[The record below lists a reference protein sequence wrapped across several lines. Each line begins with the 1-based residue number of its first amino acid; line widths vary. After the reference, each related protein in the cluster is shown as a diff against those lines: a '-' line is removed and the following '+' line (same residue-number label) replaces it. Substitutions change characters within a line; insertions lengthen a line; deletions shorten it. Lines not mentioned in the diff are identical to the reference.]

1 MVMTNEQR
9 LQYEIDRRKKKGM
22 AAPKF
27 QAKLNKLQA
36 PATTGAP
43 TTGTA
48 ANGAAAPMTQAQR
61 YQYEID
67 RRTAKGQDAA
77 GFKKKLAGL
86 GTQPPVST
94 DPGGVTPPVTEESG
108 LPPVVDVPGAEG
120 TPGVTQSTQQGIANA
135 GLNDKFNPTL
145 TPTSTTGDL
154 EADRARIEEEVFG
167 RLTKN
172 LDTNRARDKQELEQS
187 LYNRGIGVGNPLYNQ
202 QMEEFNQRYDDL
214 TTDARQR
221 AAEVGGQELDRTFG
235 MGWTQRQNEMNE
247 GKTINDVNM
256 GNVKDI
262 NQMSLDTFATLFDIK
277 NRDEALA
284 LQKYIAQLQSKTQ
297 TKTANISANASKS
310 IAAMKSG
317 GGGGGGDTGPT
328 FP

>member
-27 QAKLNKLQA
+27 QAKLNQLQA
-36 PATTGAP
+36 PVANATSGGAA
-43 TTGTA
+43 T
-48 ANGAAAPMTQAQR
+48 NGAAAPMTQAQR

-86 GTQPPVST
+86 GTQPPVTT
-94 DPGGVTPPVTEESG
+94 DPGGVVPPPATDGS

-120 TPGVTQSTQQGIANA
+120 TPGVIGSTQAGLDNA
-135 GLNDKFNPTL
+135 GLNDKFDPKL
-145 TPTSTTGDL
+145 TPLAMSGDL
-154 EADRARIEEEVFG
+154 QAERSRIEEDVFG

-202 QMEEFNQRYDDL
+202 QMGEFNQRYDDL

-235 MGWTQRQNEMNE
+235 MGWTQRQNELGE
-247 GKTINDVNM
+247 GKTIRDVNM

-277 NRDEALA
+277 NRDEAMA
-284 LQKYIAQLQSKTQ
+284 LQKYIAELQAKTQ

-310 IAAMKSG
+310 IASMKSG
-317 GGGGGGDTGPT
+317 GGGGGGGDGIS

>member
-1 MVMTNEQR
+1 
-9 LQYEIDRRKKKGM
+9 
-22 AAPKF
+22 
-27 QAKLNKLQA
+27 
-36 PATTGAP
+36 
-43 TTGTA
+43 
-48 ANGAAAPMTQAQR
+48 MTQAQK

-86 GTQPPVST
+86 GTQPPVTT
-94 DPGGVTPPVTEESG
+94 DPGGAVPPGAESG

-120 TPGVTQSTQQGIANA
+120 TPGVIASTQEGIENA
-135 GLNDKFNPTL
+135 GLNDKFDPKL
-145 TPTSTTGDL
+145 TPTATSGDL
-154 EADRARIEEEVFG
+154 MADRGRIEEEVFG

-172 LDTNRARDKQELEQS
+172 LDANKARDKQELEQS

-202 QMEEFNQRYDDL
+202 QMSEFEERYDNM

-235 MGWTQRQNEMNE
+235 MGWTQRQNEMSE

-277 NRDEALA
+277 NRDEAMA
-284 LQKYIAQLQSKTQ
+284 LQKYIAELQSKTQ

>member
-27 QAKLNKLQA
+27 QAQLNKLQA
-36 PATTGAP
+36 PVANTTSAGATG
-43 TTGTA
+43 G
-48 ANGAAAPMTQAQR
+48 AAPMTQAQK

-86 GTQPPVST
+86 GAQPPVAT
-94 DPGGVTPPVTEESG
+94 DPGGVTPPVADESG

-120 TPGVTQSTQQGIANA
+120 TPGVLPSTQAGLGAA
-135 GLNDKFNPTL
+135 GLNDAWNPDL
-145 TPTSTTGDL
+145 TDLPMSGDL
-154 EADRARIEEEVFG
+154 QAERARIEDQVFG

-187 LYNRGIGVGNPLYNQ
+187 LYNRGIGVGNPLYDQ
-202 QMEEFNQRYDDL
+202 QMSEFNQRYDDL

-235 MGWTQRQNEMNE
+235 MGWSQRQNELGE
-247 GKTINDVNM
+247 QGTIRGTNM
-256 GNVKDI
+256 SNVKDI
-262 NQMSLDTFATLFDIK
+262 NQMSLDTFSTLFGIK
-277 NRDEALA
+277 DAQQA
-284 LQKYIAQLQSKTQ
+284 KDLQRYIADLQAKTSI
-297 TKTANISANASKS
+297 KTANIGANASKS